1 MPGLGVVTFVTLF
14 GAYPLVDVPAER
26 INEFGVDAF
35 APIHADRQLHLTN
48 AHAYVLQ
55 KDISAL
61 RLSLKFGA
69 SVSRATGL
77 ITQLQGSGS
86 DGLMQQNY
94 DSPAWGIGPTI
105 EAKAAIW
112 ATPAARL
119 TMDLSAA
126 GMLYD
131 RAFPAGGLRYGVG
144 RAGYEQADAGPA
156 EYRKDRGIAQNDQDA
171 DQRQRDRCAQRCEVQ
186 VDGLHVQRRQPR
198 WAMTVER
205 SALLVVLA
213 DDPAEVRLRA
223 WRASHDRSDR
233 PCHGNPGHSLP
244 RSDIR

>member
-112 ATPAARL
+112 TTPAARL

-131 RAFPAGGLRYGVG
+131 RAFPAGGLRYNGVF
-144 RAGYEQADAGPA
+144 QIGPSVDFA
-156 EYRKDRGIAQNDQDA
+156 IGP
-171 DQRQRDRCAQRCEVQ
+171 RQ
-186 VDGLHVQRRQPR
+186 
-198 WAMTVER
+198 
-205 SALLVVLA
+205 SLLVGARWLHLSNGHGLTPRNPSFEGRGFV
-213 DDPAEVRLRA
+213 VRYQ
-223 WRASHDRSDR
+223 
-233 PCHGNPGHSLP
+233 LP
-244 RSDIR
+244 L

>member
-26 INEFGVDAF
+26 INEFGVDTF

-69 SVSRATGL
+69 SVSRATGH
-77 ITQLQGSGS
+77 ITQLQGSDS

-94 DSPAWGIGPTI
+94 DSPAWGIGPSI

-112 ATPAARL
+112 TTHSVRL

-131 RAFPAGGLRYGVG
+131 RAFPAGGLRYNGVFQIGPSVDFAIGPRQSLSVGARWLHLSNGHGLTPQNPSFEG
-144 RAGYEQADAGPA
+144 RG
-156 EYRKDRGIAQNDQDA
+156 
-171 DQRQRDRCAQRCEVQ
+171 
-186 VDGLHVQRRQPR
+186 
-198 WAMTVER
+198 
-205 SALLVVLA
+205 LVV
-213 DDPAEVRLRA
+213 RYQ
-223 WRASHDRSDR
+223 
-233 PCHGNPGHSLP
+233 LP
-244 RSDIR
+244 L